1 MRPIA
6 RRLAAFLLALSTL
19 ACAPL
24 AAQDD
29 YTYAQRLLESH
40 AEDLDAP
47 SLVRRLAARLE
58 SARDPRRALTAR
70 LLRALACRTDARR
83 ATPARRQELL
93 AEAEAHYQAFL
104 AGGANHPDLA
114 RARADTESLQLDFA
128 RAQAQAAAADPA
140 RAGELGMQAAQRL
153 LDLAQTHRIAAERL
167 RVPLKAAFADP
178 DLESEDDAKRARVLQ
193 RIQAA
198 LEPYLEHERPH
209 LTLRL
214 EALAAMPACPERAA
228 AARALIAHLQAH
240 LDSEDLGLLDDLC
253 AWFQYAKGRTHA
265 LLQDEDAAAAAWREA
280 LGYEMGGAPAEARA
294 AAHEI
299 RMAILRDY
307 VAMHERS
314 ASPERFEKIVEIV
327 TGSLDHVCNPYMQHE
342 CCKPGGKLLRIARAR
357 AWPHV
362 PDAGAEEFERA
373 LRDLHAIVRD
383 GPPWSRN
390 AAQAM
395 AEIAALAA
403 QRRVRPNLAPAVWLG
418 AAHGAWLDGH
428 AAAQRARELGPAET
442 PEARTVRAT
451 ERESFERA
459 VALYRKAISAARGG
473 PHAGPAE
480 RLFAEPRA
488 WSEMSDAHLRLDEPL
503 EAYIAAQALR
513 DFFAPGR
520 RDRWLP
526 DPKRD
531 PKFHAQ
537 PGIAA
542 ALAALDTPAGNEPG
556 KEGWLARADNAAN
569 VALGRLQ
576 RTDPHLYLRL
586 QEGQAQP
593 NAYARSAILLD
604 DARRL
609 HEAARAAESLD
620 AALAR
625 ARDAFLKAEAAAL
638 GFQSLA
644 AGDPQREAA
653 LYQTGAAWAL
663 AAQLAADAPL
673 KHAPEAQRERACAA
687 QALANWEAY
696 ESHLRAHAA
705 QDDRA
710 LARRAERARAIA
722 LQRLLLHHQGRDWDR
737 VLEAAAAYTA
747 LAPAADPNAALVALR
762 CVQAYSAGTEGFPA
776 PEAAQRL
783 GAAEALLDKLAAQPA
798 HLSYARR
805 TLAARYVALAGD
817 SAAEPEE
824 LRAWHG
830 RAADLFAADLAA
842 QEAPPLE
849 TAARLLPLLHAAGR
863 PREAAAHAQ
872 RLLALHDPRDRNG
885 SIEDEAWPALLEAM
899 QSVLRFDDRERW
911 KRCRQDHAVLID
923 WLYETRAGAANGD
936 VPSLRPAHDKHPV
949 DYERA
954 LEQLAGIRRN
964 YPDAATVAPQRDE
977 ERFRGVSWLDAVA
990 AEIARRRTLLSV
1002 RESLVDLALE
1012 AAQEEEAAGRTDEAA
1027 RLRQTAA
1034 DQLGL
1039 LLEALGDIPSLRLR
1053 RAEALAAGGAVRE
1066 AIGML
1071 EALRAEWPDRD
1082 SAWYVRL
1089 ARRISELHFERRDFA
1104 AAAEWPERMRIAGV
1118 NAEWKRKHWPD
1129 VDAFLERC
1137 YAAGAPR
1144 PGEPAPAA
1152 PAALPAERSPD
1163 EKELDRLRKIERAGT
1178 EHPEV
1183 LTEEFRWRLAFVARK
1198 VAHRQAFAE
1207 LERTVLEARAQGR
1220 ESELPEAARRKHR
1233 LATDLVAAE
1242 DAAWRTEQRYRAQI
1256 ARSGGEPQVPEAIR
1270 AERQAAWRRADAL
1283 AAEWDRTE

>member
-1 MRPIA
+1 MRFVA
-6 RRLAAFLLALSTL
+6 RRLAVLLLAPFFLDGV
-19 ACAPL
+19 PL

-29 YTYAQRLLESH
+29 YVYAQRLLETH

-58 SARDPRRALTAR
+58 SARDPRRTLTAR
-70 LLRALACRTDARR
+70 LLRAMACRTDARR

-114 RARADTESLQLDFA
+114 RARADTETLQLDFA

-140 RAGELGMQAAQRL
+140 QAAELGRQAAQRL
-153 LDLAQTHRIAAERL
+153 LEKADTHRIAAERL

-214 EALAAMPACPERAA
+214 EALAAMPTGPERAA
-228 AARALIAHLQAH
+228 AARALIAHLQAQ

-253 AWFQYAKGRTHA
+253 AWLQYAKGRTHA
-265 LLQDEDAAAAAWREA
+265 LIQDEDAAAAAWHEA

-294 AAHEI
+294 AALEI
-299 RMAILRDY
+299 RKAILRDY

-314 ASPERFEKIVEIV
+314 ASPARFEKIVEIV
-327 TGSLDHVCNPYMQHE
+327 SGAVDH
-342 CCKPGGKLLRIARAR
+342 PGHPDLQRLRCEPEGKLLRIARAR

-362 PDAGAEEFERA
+362 PEAGTEEFERA
-373 LRDLHAIVRD
+373 LRDLHAIVRY

-395 AEIAALAA
+395 AELAALAA
-403 QRRVRPNLAPAVWLG
+403 QRRLRPNLAPAVWLG

-442 PEARTVRAT
+442 PEARAVRET
-451 ERESFERA
+451 ERASFERA
-459 VALYRKAISAARGG
+459 VALYRKAISTARGG
-473 PHAGPAE
+473 PHASPAE
-480 RLFAEPRA
+480 RLLVEPRA

-503 EAYIAAQALR
+503 ETYLAAQALR
-513 DFFAPGR
+513 DFFAPDR
-520 RDRWLP
+520 RARWLP

-531 PKFHAQ
+531 PKFYARTE
-537 PGIAA
+537 IAA
-542 ALAALDTPAGNEPG
+542 ALAALDAPAGHEPG
-556 KEGWLARADNAAN
+556 REGWLARAANAAHF
-569 VALGRLQ
+569 ALGRLQ
-576 RTDPHLYLRL
+576 RADPHLYLRL

-593 NAYARSAILLD
+593 NACARAAILLD

-609 HEAARAAESLD
+609 YAAARAAESPD

-625 ARDAFLKAEAAAL
+625 ARDAFLKAETAAL

-644 AGDPQREAA
+644 AGDPQLETA
-653 LYQTGAAWAL
+653 LYQAGAAWAL
-663 AAQLAADAPL
+663 AAQLAAEAPL
-673 KHAPEAQRERACAA
+673 KHAPEAARERACAE
-687 QALANWEAY
+687 QALARWEAY
-696 ESHLRAHAA
+696 ESHLRAHPE

-710 LARRAERARAIA
+710 LARRTERARAIA

-762 CVQAYSAGTEGFPA
+762 SVQALAARAEGLPA

-783 GAAEALLDKLAAQPA
+783 GTAEALLGRLAAQPA
-798 HLSYARR
+798 HLSFARR
-805 TLAARYVALAGD
+805 TLAARYAALAAD
-817 SAAEPEE
+817 SACEPEE
-824 LRAWHG
+824 RRAWHG

-849 TAARLLPLLHAAGR
+849 TAARLLPLLQAAGR
-863 PREAAAHAQ
+863 PRDAAAHAL
-872 RLLALHDPRDRNG
+872 RLLERHDPNRRNAG
-885 SIEDEAWPALLEAM
+885 IDDEAWPALLEAM
-899 QSVLRFDDRERW
+899 QSVLRFEDRERW

-923 WLYETRAGAANGD
+923 WLYETREGAANGD
-936 VPSLRPAHDKHPV
+936 DPSLRPAHDKRPV

-954 LEQLAGIRRN
+954 LEQLASIRRN
-964 YPDAATVAPQRDE
+964 YPDAATVAPRRDE
-977 ERFRGVSWLDAVA
+977 ERFRGASWLDAVA
-990 AEIARRRTLLSV
+990 AEIALRRTLLSV
-1002 RESLVDLALE
+1002 REGAVDLALE
-1012 AAQEEEAAGRTDEAA
+1012 AAQEEEAAGRAGEAA
-1027 RLRQTAA
+1027 RLRQAAA

-1053 RAEALAAGGAVRE
+1053 RAEALAAGGAIHE
-1066 AIGML
+1066 AIGLL
-1071 EALRAEWPDRD
+1071 EALRAEWPERD

-1089 ARRISELHFERRDFA
+1089 SRRISELHFERRAFA

-1144 PGEPAPAA
+1144 PHAPAPAA
-1152 PAALPAERSPD
+1152 SAALPGIRSPD
-1163 EKELDRLRKIERAGT
+1163 EQELDRLRTIERAGA

-1183 LTEEFRWRLAFVARK
+1183 LTDEFRNRLAFVARK
-1198 VAHRQAFAE
+1198 VEHRQAFAA

-1220 ESELPEAARRKHR
+1220 EAELPEATRLKHR

-1256 ARSGGEPQVPEAIR
+1256 ARSGGEPQVPAAIR
-1270 AERQAAWRRADAL
+1270 AERQAAWQRAAEL
-1283 AAEWDRTE
+1283 AAAFEKLD